1 VWSSICIRLVQGYIV
16 GSQTGATR
24 FAGHKGLLGVLDLH
38 WAEAQGLLT
47 CHTVVVFIGV
57 IMGGGLVYN
66 VADGVLL
73 KSLAFGKSLVF
84 LL

>member
-1 VWSSICIRLVQGYIV
+1 M
-16 GSQTGATR
+16 
-24 FAGHKGLLGVLDLH
+24 
-38 WAEAQGLLT
+38 LT
-47 CHTVVVFIGV
+47 CHTVVVFIEV

-84 LL
+84 FTLMGIRNRVSFRCVT